1 VGTTGLM
8 GAAWQEGLRPMR
20 AMRNGTRLALTLTGA
35 TALATAATTTAY
47 ACDARDAR
55 DISLATTVQ
64 ASALDLRTP
73 LNADVYHAFLDAKL
87 DRVRTYVD
95 ALRAKVAAIPGGTV
109 LTGAARWDAKAKLA
123 KLTYLSRLLDAIPDS
138 GTYAATAAEQ
148 AQVAAVEAD
157 VAAVRAKLVA
167 LLGNAPAVA
176 TPTQTRLVTKTVGVR
191 DLRSHVCDG
200 HWDGFRYDGTRWD
213 GWHHDWWH
221 H

>member
-1 VGTTGLM
+1 VGTTHLM
-8 GAAWQEGLRPMR
+8 GAAWQEGLRTMR
-20 AMRNGTRLALTLTGA
+20 AMTNGTRLALTLTGA

-47 ACDARDAR
+47 ACDARD
-55 DISLATTVQ
+55 LAPTTTTLQ

-87 DRVRTYVD
+87 DRVQTYVD
-95 ALRAKVAAIPGGTV
+95 ALRAKVAAVPNTTV
-109 LTGAARWDAKAKLA
+109 LAGAQRWTAKAELA
-123 KLTYLSRLLDAIPDS
+123 KVTYLSRLLDAIPDS

-148 AQVAAVEAD
+148 AQVSAIETALAAVK
-157 VAAVRAKLVA
+157 AKLVA
-167 LLGNAPAVA
+167 LLANAPAVA
-176 TPTQTRLVTKTVGVR
+176 APTQTRLATRTIAVK
-191 DLRSHVCDG
+191 DLRTHVCDG